1 MGSRVGPVKTE
12 PKPGSVTVE
21 LLSEKELIEKSGYSG
36 QQLLNFR
43 KGRKTG
49 KYEYPPVLEEGMHY
63 LKFGG
68 GVAYTKLGVR
78 VVMQRALKKK
88 GGE

>member
-1 MGSRVGPVKTE
+1 MGPAQTE
-12 PKPGSVTVE
+12 EQPGSVTVE

-49 KYEYPPVLEEGMHY
+49 KYEYPPVLEEGTHY

-78 VVMQRALKKK
+78 VVMLRAQKSK
-88 GGE
+88 GGQ